1 MSAMRL
7 SPLLL
12 ALTLGACAGDPDL
25 PRSYPQPGLFGTG
38 YHESRQDEGVPSAPY
53 GASDGPAQV
62 YYQPQPQAQIYA
74 PQPQEAYP
82 RQYAPQYAPE
92 SAPQANQSYGQQ
104 TQAQTTYPRQYAPQ
118 YAPQSAP
125 QAAQSY
131 GPQSQTQSTYPRQYA
146 PQYAPQTSPQAAQ
159 SYRPQS
165 QSETGY
171 SQSPAPYPAGPYAPQ
186 TGPIYAPPSAGQ
198 TRWGGTYADWT
209 QDDYRYRL
217 GPGDELALRFL
228 INSDLNSQVIVGPDG
243 RGVFPLVSGVKV
255 ADLTVEQANQ
265 VLTEAYAQV
274 LRAPQVEVLVNSYGA
289 AQVFVGG
296 EVKEPGVKSV
306 KGQLTPAQAV
316 MSAGGALS
324 TARTGRV
331 VVIRQ
336 RPGGRILMK
345 TVDLKAYLAGGGATG
360 DGFAVLPG
368 DLVFVPRSKISE
380 VDLFVEQYIK
390 GVLPF
395 TPSFGYSINRGRTY

>member
-1 MSAMRL
+1 MSAGRL
-7 SPLLL
+7 FPVLL

-25 PRSYPQPGLFGTG
+25 PRSYPQPGLFGSG
-38 YHESRQDEGVPSAPY
+38 HHESRRREEAPPAAY
-53 GASDGPAQV
+53 AAPRPPAQA
-62 YYQPQPQAQIYA
+62 YYPPQAQAQTYA
-74 PQPQEAYP
+74 PQPQAANP
-82 RQYAPQYAPE
+82 RQYAPQD
-92 SAPQANQSYGQQ
+92 APQG
-104 TQAQTTYPRQYAPQ
+104 APQ
-118 YAPQSAP
+118 YAPQ
-125 QAAQSY
+125 AQPAY
-131 GPQSQTQSTYPRQYA
+131 
-146 PQYAPQTSPQAAQ
+146 PQT
-159 SYRPQS
+159 
-165 QSETGY
+165 
-171 SQSPAPYPAGPYAPQ
+171 PAPYPTGAYAPRPQ
-186 TGPIYAPPSAGQ
+186 PAYAPPQSAQ

-228 INSDLNSQVIVGPDG
+228 INPDLNGQVIIGPDG
-243 RGVFPLVSGVKV
+243 RGIFPLVSGVKV

-274 LRAPQVEVLVNSYGA
+274 LRAPQVEVLVNSYGS

-296 EVKEPGVKSV
+296 EVKEPGVKPV

-316 MSAGGALS
+316 MIAGGPLA

-345 TVDLKAYLAGGGATG
+345 DIDLKAYLAGGGATG

-395 TPSFGYSINRGRTY
+395 SPSFGYSINRGRTY

>member
-1 MSAMRL
+1 MSAGRL
-7 SPLLL
+7 IPVLL

-25 PRSYPQPGLFGTG
+25 PRSYPQPGLFGSG
-38 YHESRQDEGVPSAPY
+38 HHESRRREAVPPAAYAAPSAP
-53 GASDGPAQV
+53 QV
-62 YYQPQPQAQIYA
+62 YYQPRPQAQA
-74 PQPQEAYP
+74 PVYPAAAQP
-82 RQYAPQYAPE
+82 
-92 SAPQANQSYGQQ
+92 S
-104 TQAQTTYPRQYAPQ
+104 YPRQYAPQ
-118 YAPQSAP
+118 YAPQAQAP
-125 QAAQSY
+125 V
-131 GPQSQTQSTYPRQYA
+131 YP
-146 PQYAPQTSPQAAQ
+146 PT
-159 SYRPQS
+159 
-165 QSETGY
+165 
-171 SQSPAPYPAGPYAPQ
+171 PAPYPAGVYAPQ
-186 TGPIYAPPSAGQ
+186 PQAQPAYAPPPSAQ

-209 QDDYRYRL
+209 ADDYRYRL

-228 INSDLNSQVIVGPDG
+228 INPDLNGQVIIGPDG
-243 RGVFPLVSGVKV
+243 RGIFPLVSGVKV

-274 LRAPQVEVLVNSYGA
+274 LRAPQVEVLVNSYGS

-296 EVKEPGVKSV
+296 EVKEPGVKPV

-316 MSAGGALS
+316 MIAGGPLS

-345 TVDLKAYLAGGGATG
+345 DIDLKAYLAGGGATG

-395 TPSFGYSINRGRTY
+395 SPSFGYSINRGRTY

>member
-1 MSAMRL
+1 MPAGRL
-7 SPLLL
+7 FPVLL

-25 PRSYPQPGLFGTG
+25 PRSYPQPGLFGSG
-38 YHESRQDEGVPSAPY
+38 HHESRRREAAP
-53 GASDGPAQV
+53 PAAYAAQAAPQV
-62 YYQPQPQAQIYA
+62 YYQPQARAYA
-74 PQPQEAYP
+74 PPAQPA
-82 RQYAPQYAPE
+82 
-92 SAPQANQSYGQQ
+92 
-104 TQAQTTYPRQYAPQ
+104 
-118 YAPQSAP
+118 
-125 QAAQSY
+125 
-131 GPQSQTQSTYPRQYA
+131 YPRQYA
-146 PQYAPQTSPQAAQ
+146 PQYAPQTAPQAAQ
-159 SYRPQS
+159 PYPPQS
-165 QSETGY
+165 Q
-171 SQSPAPYPAGPYAPQ
+171 PAYPQAPSPYPSGVYAPQ
-186 TGPIYAPPSAGQ
+186 PQAQPQPVYAPPPSAQ

-209 QDDYRYRL
+209 ADDYRYRL

-228 INSDLNSQVIVGPDG
+228 INPDLNGQVIIGPDG
-243 RGVFPLVSGVKV
+243 RGIFPLVSGVKV

-274 LRAPQVEVLVNSYGA
+274 LRAPQVEVLVNSYGS

-296 EVKEPGVKSV
+296 EVKEPGVKPV

-316 MSAGGALS
+316 MTAGGALS

-345 TVDLKAYLAGGGATG
+345 DIDLKAYLAGGGATG

-395 TPSFGYSINRGRTY
+395 SPSFGYSINRGRTY

>member
-1 MSAMRL
+1 MPAGRL
-7 SPLLL
+7 FPVLL

-25 PRSYPQPGLFGTG
+25 PRSYPQPGLFGSG
-38 YHESRQDEGVPSAPY
+38 HHESRRRETAPPAY
-53 GASDGPAQV
+53 AAPAGPAQV
-62 YYQPQPQAQIYA
+62 YYQPRAQVPTPVYPQVA
-74 PQPQEAYP
+74 
-82 RQYAPQYAPE
+82 
-92 SAPQANQSYGQQ
+92 
-104 TQAQTTYPRQYAPQ
+104 
-118 YAPQSAP
+118 QSA
-125 QAAQSY
+125 
-131 GPQSQTQSTYPRQYA
+131 YPRQYA
-146 PQYAPQTSPQAAQ
+146 PQYAPQTAPQAAQ
-159 SYRPQS
+159 PYPPQS
-165 QSETGY
+165 QPVY
-171 SQSPAPYPAGPYAPQ
+171 PQAPAPYPSGVYAPQ
-186 TGPIYAPPSAGQ
+186 PQAQPQPVYAPPAAQ

-209 QDDYRYRL
+209 ADDYRYRL

-228 INSDLNSQVIVGPDG
+228 INPDLNGQVIIGPDG
-243 RGVFPLVSGVKV
+243 RGIFPLVSGVKV

-274 LRAPQVEVLVNSYGA
+274 LRAPQVEVLVNSYGS

-296 EVKEPGVKSV
+296 EVKEPGVKPV

-316 MSAGGALS
+316 MTAGGALS

-345 TVDLKAYLAGGGATG
+345 DIDLKAYLAGGGATG

-395 TPSFGYSINRGRTY
+395 SPSFGYSINRGRTY